1 MQIALITHGAR
12 HTRATK
18 TTPEPIGFSAL
29 LAAANSA
36 SLPRPSSRGARY
48 SPWGTSTSCHS
59 PATHIVNGFPEVVKL
74 FFFFSFLLY
83 FGYSSMYV
91 LKGYFLRVLV
101 MDFLENEGGKIVFK
115 MGFNSVARTLTL
127 HEKRSLASRKLMIIN
142 AACVVDIML
151 VIVISIAITTACVT
165 IINIRSIFY
174 NLYRYYYIFWERCF

>member
-1 MQIALITHGAR
+1 M
-12 HTRATK
+12 
-18 TTPEPIGFSAL
+18 
-29 LAAANSA
+29 N
-36 SLPRPSSRGARY
+36 
-48 SPWGTSTSCHS
+48 
-59 PATHIVNGFPEVVKL
+59 
-74 FFFFSFLLY
+74 
-83 FGYSSMYV
+83 V